1 MSVTSLRSSNP
12 VTMAAAQTFVF
23 SECAAGDII
32 LVGPTKMEC
41 ILVRFIIGGEISI
54 SPAFRR
60 FVLVGSA
67 LAEVSNP
74 ITVLIL

>member
-1 MSVTSLRSSNP
+1 MSAAWLRPTNP
-12 VTMAAAQTFVF
+12 ATMAAAQTFVF
-23 SECAAGDII
+23 GECAAGDII

-41 ILVRFIIGGEISI
+41 VLVRFIIGGEINI
-54 SPAFRR
+54 TPAFRR

-67 LAEVSNP
+67 LGEVSNP